1 MRKFTEGDKVKIN
14 SDIELDNIT
23 HEKLK
28 LKGHTGKISKY
39 ILSDCYLVELD
50 KPINAHGFGKCSVIV
65 PEHQL
70 SNISGVVELT
80 KGEYMDLA
88 MLIGNYRAINAL
100 AETIESMA
108 KEDDLT
114 FVRLITLIDN
124 TRQIF
129 TEEINNF
136 LEEYN
141 LEEIDLGNI
150 DIIE

>member
-1 MRKFTEGDKVKIN
+1 
-14 SDIELDNIT
+14 
-23 HEKLK
+23 
-28 LKGHTGKISKY
+28 
-39 ILSDCYLVELD
+39 
-50 KPINAHGFGKCSVIV
+50 
-65 PEHQL
+65 
-70 SNISGVVELT
+70 
-80 KGEYMDLA
+80 MDLA